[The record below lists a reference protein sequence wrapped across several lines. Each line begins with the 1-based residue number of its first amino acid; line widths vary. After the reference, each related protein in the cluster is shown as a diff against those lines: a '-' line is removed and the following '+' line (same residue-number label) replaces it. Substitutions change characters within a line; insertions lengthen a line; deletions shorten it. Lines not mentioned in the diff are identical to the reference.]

1 MEPNNLHQQQ
11 QTMPQVQQTPLQT
24 LPTPENE
31 QQPPANENDANT
43 DDPNKQYYVEKLLR
57 YKFQNGKKFFRV
69 KWMGHSERT
78 WEPEEHLPQILV
90 KDFHIT
96 KTRKGTSRK
105 KNKRLTCF
113 NK

>member
-31 QQPPANENDANT
+31 QQPPANENDAHT

-78 WEPEEHLPQILV
+78 WEPEENLPQILV

-96 KTRKGTSRK
+96 KTQKGTSQRRTK
-105 KNKRLTCF
+105 G
-113 NK
+113 